1 MKEKEQRTHKLAMEI
16 VKLLIDSGLSI
27 NDQLKVINDV
37 REKLLFCKKTGQ
49 EMKQLTLF
57 QYIMNGSKEY
67 FLKLSEETYNELP
80 DGVKLSLNHLGM
92 EVRQL
97 PTEKDLEDENY
108 KKIRNM
114 RIKAWNDEQ
123 EYLFKKRNK

>member
-1 MKEKEQRTHKLAMEI
+1 
-16 VKLLIDSGLSI
+16 
-27 NDQLKVINDV
+27 
-37 REKLLFCKKTGQ
+37 
-49 EMKQLTLF
+49 
-57 QYIMNGSKEY
+57 MNGSKEY

-97 PTEKDLEDENY
+97 PTENDLEDENY
-108 KKIRNM
+108 KKIRKN
-114 RIKAWNDEQ
+114 RIDAWNQEQ

>member
-97 PTEKDLEDENY
+97 PTENDLEDENY
-108 KKIRNM
+108 KKIRNT

>member
-80 DGVKLSLNHLGM
+80 DGVKLSLNLLGM

-97 PTEKDLEDENY
+97 PTEIDLEDENY
-108 KKIRNM
+108 KKIRNT

>member
-1 MKEKEQRTHKLAMEI
+1 MLGKNCYSA
-16 VKLLIDSGLSI
+16 
-27 NDQLKVINDV
+27 
-37 REKLLFCKKTGQ
+37 KKTGQ

-97 PTEKDLEDENY
+97 PTEIDLEDEMIKSCKKEIAKNY
-108 KKIRNM
+108 EKINS
-114 RIKAWNDEQ
+114 
-123 EYLFKKRNK
+123 YLFEKRNS

>member
-108 KKIRNM
+108 KKIRKN
-114 RIKAWNDEQ
+114 RIDAWNDEQ
-123 EYLFKKRNK
+123 KYLHQKRNK

>member
-1 MKEKEQRTHKLAMEI
+1 MIGA
-16 VKLLIDSGLSI
+16 LLHTQCK
-27 NDQLKVINDV
+27 NRKA
-37 REKLLFCKKTGQ
+37 LLFKN
-49 EMKQLTLF
+49 
-57 QYIMNGSKEY
+57 IMNGSKEY
-67 FLKLSEETYNELP
+67 FLKLSEQTYNELP

-108 KKIRNM
+108 KKIRKH
-114 RIKAWNDEQ
+114 RIDAWNQEQ

>member
-97 PTEKDLEDENY
+97 PTGKDLEDEMIKSCKKEIAKNY
-108 KKIRNM
+108 EKINS
-114 RIKAWNDEQ
+114 
-123 EYLFKKRNK
+123 YLFEKRNS

>member
-1 MKEKEQRTHKLAMEI
+1 MTEKEQRTHKLAMEI

-27 NDQLKVINDV
+27 NDQLKVRNDV
-37 REKLLFCKKTGQ
+37 RKKLLFCKKTGQ
-49 EMKQLTLF
+49 EIKQLTLF

-67 FLKLSEETYNELP
+67 FLKLSEQTYNELP

-97 PTEKDLEDENY
+97 PTKIDLEDENY
-108 KKIRNM
+108 KKIRNT